1 MLSETHEKYQIIVAR
16 TMMYTVAKAFIL
28 HIRNLTNIVCFQKT
42 LKFLEITW
50 IMHVSWANKYLG
62 SSKRILQYYLII
74 LLKNWRK
81 TV

>member
-42 LKFLEITW
+42 LKFLEIT
-50 IMHVSWANKYLG
+50 
-62 SSKRILQYYLII
+62 
-74 LLKNWRK
+74 
-81 TV
+81 